1 MVRVECGSDDEVY
14 RGGYC
19 ALAVLQIAQSLLFD
33 DVLEVAG
40 ADAGLCQR
48 GCVDIDLHGRA
59 PVGENVL
66 FEFGRNFQDEDEA
79 AGIHNGIDL
88 VGRQLDRPLELRF
101 EDCAGDPAREFG
113 IVFVDDADRHILHL
127 GLCAGRLRIN
137 REGERIDDHDQ
148 QDRVG
153 AQAVQLLDAEPE
165 HIGKPQGHITPPAC
179 AG

>member
-1 MVRVECGSDDEVY
+1 M
-14 RGGYC
+14 
-19 ALAVLQIAQSLLFD
+19 L
-33 DVLEVAG
+33 
-40 ADAGLCQR
+40 GLCQR

-66 FEFGRNFQDEDEA
+66 FEFGRNFQDEHEA
-79 AGIHNGIDL
+79 ARVHNGIDL
-88 VGRQLDRPLELRF
+88 VGGQLDRRLELRL

-113 IVFVDDADRHILHL
+113 IVFVDDADRYILHL
-127 GLCAGRLRIN
+127 GFCAGRLRVN
-137 REGERIDDHDQ
+137 RKGERIDNHDQ

-165 HIGKPQGHITPPAC
+165 NIGKPQGHITPPAC